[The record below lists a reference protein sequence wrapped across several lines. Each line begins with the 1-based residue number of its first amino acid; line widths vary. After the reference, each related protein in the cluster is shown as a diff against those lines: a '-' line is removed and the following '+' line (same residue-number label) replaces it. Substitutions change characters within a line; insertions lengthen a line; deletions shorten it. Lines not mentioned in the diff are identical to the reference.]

1 MNKATKK
8 ILTIYL
14 NYKDK
19 AEKNTKM
26 EQKKL
31 KIAEKEK
38 ASRPKKVY
46 KRNRKKERFRKL
58 IRSRVLPRRGFS
70 SSEFTSSDSI
80 TGKSMSV
87 AIFDLTLNER
97 MNWLAWWMKHIGRHV
112 NFHSTFFQH
121 LPKILSNMLDKMLD
135 RFN

>member
-1 MNKATKK
+1 M
-8 ILTIYL
+8 
-14 NYKDK
+14 
-19 AEKNTKM
+19 EKNT
-26 EQKKL
+26 KKL

-46 KRNRKKERFRKL
+46 KRNREKERLRKL
-58 IRSRVLPRRGFS
+58 VRSRVLRRRGFS

-97 MNWLAWWMKHIGRHV
+97 MSGLACWMEHV
-112 NFHSTFFQH
+112 G
-121 LPKILSNMLDKMLD
+121 
-135 RFN
+135 